1 MDPKQE
7 TITYLRSKYQKEVI
21 TPKQLQNE
29 FPMTIKQQSVLRQEG
44 RFPFKYIKI
53 GKNVFYNIYAVADF
67 LIDGEQQLEN
77 SNLEKE
83 MPAEQEVKQVKVK
96 TRKADERIEDLSHLF
111 NMRGFVANLVSQ
123 QDNITNLINYFTT
136 RINYEELKAELST
149 TEKETKT
156 TRIDKV

>member
-1 MDPKQE
+1 M
-7 TITYLRSKYQKEVI
+7 S
-21 TPKQLQNE
+21 
-29 FPMTIKQQSVLRQEG
+29 IKQQSILRQEG

-53 GKNVFYNIYAVADF
+53 GKNVFYSIYTVADF
-67 LIDGEQQLEN
+67 LIDGEQVEVQKI
-77 SNLEKE
+77 EKE
-83 MPAEQEVKQVKVK
+83 LPPQIEVKQTKHK
-96 TRKADERIEDLSHLF
+96 TKMSDERIEDLSHLF

-149 TEKETKT
+149 TKKETKT

>member
-1 MDPKQE
+1 MDAKQE
-7 TITYLRSKYQKEVI
+7 TINYLRCKYQKEVI

-67 LIDGEQQLEN
+67 LIDGEQLEQIEVKEKPV
-77 SNLEKE
+77 EKE
-83 MPAEQEVKQVKVK
+83 VRKEKAR
-96 TRKADERIEDLSHLF
+96 TRKTDDRVQDLSYLF
-111 NMRGFVANLVSQ
+111 NMKGFVANLVSQ
-123 QDNITNLINYFTT
+123 QENITNLINYFTI

-149 TEKETKT
+149 TKKETKT